1 MRHKIIS
8 VSTAKTKFL
17 ELARKVNEEGV
28 AYVITKDGDSI
39 GALIPM
45 ESYESMLETSD
56 ILSDQETLANI
67 ETALEEVKT
76 HKLWK
81 RDKNG
86 RWIRLKKP
94 HSAA

>member
-1 MRHKIIS
+1 MKHEIIS

-17 ELARKVNEEGV
+17 ELVRKVNEEDLT
-28 AYVITKDGDSI
+28 YVITQDGESI

-86 RWIRLKKP
+86 RWI
-94 HSAA
+94 A